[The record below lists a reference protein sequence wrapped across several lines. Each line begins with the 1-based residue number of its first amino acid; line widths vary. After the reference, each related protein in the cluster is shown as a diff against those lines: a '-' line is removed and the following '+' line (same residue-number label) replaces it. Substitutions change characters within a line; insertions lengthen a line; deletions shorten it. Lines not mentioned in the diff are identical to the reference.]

1 VNLPR
6 VLGMHAPLR
15 PLWICRTCGTP
26 WPCATGRLKLKAE
39 YCEHRADLP
48 VFMATVMHDAIVDLS
63 RINPAELDLAD
74 MFNRF
79 IGWTQ
84 RTPERPAG

>member
-1 VNLPR
+1 MDGR
-6 VLGMHAPLR
+6 SR
-15 PLWICRTCGTP
+15 PLWICRTCGTS
-26 WPCATGRLKLKAE
+26 WPCATSRLKLKAE

-63 RINPAELDLAD
+63 RINPAELDLAGV
-74 MFNRF
+74 FNRF